1 MNSEVKQQL
10 DELRSKLKQQCISI
24 QEMALKNVVGLMN
37 TDVTVEVSDS
47 GIILKNE
54 ELDQEIFIKR
64 DNISTIVRVLN
75 LFIKK

>member
-10 DELRSKLKQQCISI
+10 DELRSKLKQQCNSI

>member
-10 DELRSKLKQQCISI
+10 DELRSKLKQQCNSI
-24 QEMALKNVVGLMN
+24 QEIALKNVVGLMN

>member
-1 MNSEVKQQL
+1 
-10 DELRSKLKQQCISI
+10 
-24 QEMALKNVVGLMN
+24 MN